1 MPGDNELIP
10 ALTRQITD
18 EVLAAFG
25 LGSRGWLRRL
35 LGPVFWP
42 PAHLFARLAAEI
54 EQNTAQHG
62 LTEAA
67 RRLLPRFVKDV
78 QVLGAGNIPAQG
90 PLLIASNHPGAY
102 DSVAIVANLPR
113 PDLKVV
119 VSDVPLLRSLPVLDR
134 RFIYTVS
141 GTHGRMTAMR
151 NIIRHLQDGG
161 AALIFAT
168 GLVDP
173 DPAVLPG
180 ADEKLAD
187 WSPSLELA
195 LRRVPEAKL
204 LPTIVSGVLS
214 PVSLRSPLLRFQK
227 EAWRQRKL
235 AEFIQVMQQIIF
247 KRDYGLIPRLSFG
260 EALTGEELASRNP
273 AGEIM
278 PEIIAQAQSLL
289 RRHMQSAYSS
299 DADILD
305 LGL

>member
-1 MPGDNELIP
+1 MPADQDQIP

-18 EVLAAFG
+18 EVFSAFG
-25 LGSRGWLRRL
+25 LRSESRLRWL
-35 LGPVFWP
+35 LGPVIWP
-42 PAHLFARLAAEI
+42 PAHLFARLASEI
-54 EQNTAQHG
+54 EQNTAQFG

-119 VSDVPLLRSLPVLDR
+119 VSDVALLRNLPALDH

-141 GTHGRMTAMR
+141 GTHGRMTAVR

-161 AALIFAT
+161 AVLIFAT
-168 GLVDP
+168 GIVDP

-180 ADEKLAD
+180 AEEKLGD

-195 LRRVPEAKL
+195 LRRVPGARL

-235 AEFIQVMQQIIF
+235 AEFIQVMQQIVI
-247 KRDYGLIPRLSFG
+247 KRDYGLTPRLSFG
-260 EALTGEELASRNP
+260 EALTGDELASRNP
-273 AGEIM
+273 DGEVM
-278 PEIIAQAQSLL
+278 PEIIAQARSLL
-289 RRHMQSAYSS
+289 RRHMGSA
-299 DADILD
+299 
-305 LGL
+305 

>member
-1 MPGDNELIP
+1 MQADNDQIST
-10 ALTRQITD
+10 LTSQITD
-18 EVLAAFG
+18 EIFAAFG
-25 LGSRGWLRRL
+25 LGSKNWPRRL
-35 LGPVFWP
+35 FWPIFWP
-42 PAHLFARLAAEI
+42 PAHQFAKLVAEI
-54 EQNTAQHG
+54 EQNTAQFG

-78 QVLGAGNIPAQG
+78 QVIGAENIPAQG

-102 DSVAIVANLPR
+102 DVVAVVANLPR

-119 VSDVPLLRSLPVLDR
+119 VSDVPMLHNLPALDR
-134 RFIYTVS
+134 RFVYTVS
-141 GTHGRMTAMR
+141 GVQGRMTALR

-161 AALIFAT
+161 ALLIFAT

-173 DPAVLPG
+173 DPAILPG
-180 ADEKLAD
+180 AQEKLAD

-195 LRRVPEAKL
+195 LRRVPEARL

-235 AEFIQVMQQIIF
+235 AEFIQVMQQFIF
-247 KRDYGLIPRLSFG
+247 KRDYGLTPQLSFG
-260 EALTGEELASRNP
+260 EALTGEELGSRNP
-273 AGEIM
+273 TGEIM

-289 RRHMQSAYSS
+289 RRHMQSA
-299 DADILD
+299 
-305 LGL
+305 

>member
-1 MPGDNELIP
+1 MPADHDQIP
-10 ALTRQITD
+10 ALTHQITD
-18 EVLAAFG
+18 EVFAAFG
-25 LGSRGWLRRL
+25 LRSESQLRWLLR
-35 LGPVFWP
+35 PVFWP
-42 PAHLFARLAAEI
+42 PAHLFARLASEI
-54 EQNTAQHG
+54 EQNTAHYG

-78 QVLGAGNIPAQG
+78 QVLGSGNIPAQG

-119 VSDVPLLRSLPVLDR
+119 VSDVPLLRSLPALDR
-134 RFIYTVS
+134 RFIYTVR
-141 GTHGRMTAMR
+141 GAHGRMTALR

-168 GLVDP
+168 GIVDP

-180 ADEKLAD
+180 AEEKLGD

-195 LRRVPEAKL
+195 LRRVPEARL

-214 PVSLRSPLLRFQK
+214 PVSLRSPVLRFQK

-235 AEFIQVMQQIIF
+235 AEFIQVMQQIVI
-247 KRDYGLIPRLSFG
+247 KRDYGLTPRLSFG
-260 EALTGEELASRNP
+260 DALTGEELASRNP
-273 AGEIM
+273 GGEVM
-278 PEIIAQAQSLL
+278 PEIIAQARSLL
-289 RRHMQSAYSS
+289 RRHMQPA
-299 DADILD
+299 
-305 LGL
+305 